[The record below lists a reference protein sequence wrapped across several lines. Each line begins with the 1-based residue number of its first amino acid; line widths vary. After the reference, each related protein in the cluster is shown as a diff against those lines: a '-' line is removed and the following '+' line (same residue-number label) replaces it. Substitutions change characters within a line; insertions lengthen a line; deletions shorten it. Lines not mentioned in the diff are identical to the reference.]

1 MQLIAWFHF
10 QRLLL
15 HTKVYKHVHTDTIY
29 RQAHLLIQ
37 PPGPLLFP
45 FEEIELVVHPEK
57 GRKKTSSCKQL
68 TQKGEF
74 APLPSYVG
82 GSSNS
87 CTLMLFIFQSNKVG
101 VA

>member
-1 MQLIAWFHF
+1 M
-10 QRLLL
+10 
-15 HTKVYKHVHTDTIY
+15 YKHVHTDTIY

-37 PPGPLLFP
+37 PPGPPLFP
-45 FEEIELVVHPEK
+45 FEERELIVHPEKQVK